1 MFNRRVEPLKG
12 GSSGRKF
19 AEFLRLEGEA
29 LTFTEMQSR
38 IYDRLYRLGMV
49 RNVDG
54 TRATRKR
61 KRARERAK
69 ARRKRVKAAIS

>member
-1 MFNRRVEPLKG
+1 MFNRKVVPLEG

-19 AEFLRLEGEA
+19 AEFLRLGDEE
-29 LTFTEMQSR
+29 LTFTEMQSK

-54 TRATRKR
+54 SRATRKR

-69 ARRKRVKAAIS
+69 ARRKRVRVAVS

>member
-1 MFNRRVEPLKG
+1 MFNRKVEPLKG

-19 AEFLRLEGEA
+19 AEFLRLGDEA
-29 LTFTEMQSR
+29 LTFTEMQSK

-49 RNVDG
+49 RNADG

-69 ARRKRVKAAIS
+69 ARRKRVKAAAS

>member
-1 MFNRRVEPLKG
+1 MFNRRVVPLEG

-19 AEFLRLEGEA
+19 AEFLRLGDEA
-29 LTFTEMQSR
+29 LTFTEMQSK

-54 TRATRKR
+54 SRATRKR
-61 KRARERAK
+61 KRDRDRGK
-69 ARRKRVKAAIS
+69 ARRRRVKAIS